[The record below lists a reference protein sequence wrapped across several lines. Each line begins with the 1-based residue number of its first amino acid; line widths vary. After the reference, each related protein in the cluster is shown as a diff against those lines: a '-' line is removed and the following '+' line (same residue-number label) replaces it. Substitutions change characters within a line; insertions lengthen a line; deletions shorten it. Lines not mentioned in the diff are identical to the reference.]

1 MVNRRNVIAIVAVFS
16 CIRISLWAQDLH
28 KGSDMEDCP
37 MHTQHNTTNHHE
49 AMLEHGD
56 KVMGFSHDT
65 TTHHFRLLAE
75 GGAVEVTANDA
86 KDGDD
91 VKAVQSH
98 LSHIANAFKQGD
110 FATPMAVHDELPPG
124 VTSMKLLQSKIQY
137 QLEELPAGARLLMRS
152 DDPVAVA
159 AIQDFLRYQIREHRT
174 GDSETVPSR

>member
-1 MVNRRNVIAIVAVFS
+1 MNRRNLVAMIAVFS
-16 CIRISLWAQDLH
+16 CFGISLWAQDPH
-28 KGSDMEDCP
+28 KANDMEDCP
-37 MHTQHNTTNHHE
+37 MHTQHNASNHHD

-56 KVMGFSHDT
+56 KVMGFSLET

-86 KDGDD
+86 KDEGD
-91 VKAVQSH
+91 VKAIQSH
-98 LSHIANAFKQGD
+98 LSHIASAFREGD
-110 FATPMAVHDELPPG
+110 FAAPMAVHDELPPG

-137 QLEELPAGARLLMRS
+137 QLEELPAGARLSMRS

-174 GDSETVPSR
+174 GDSETIPSR